1 MRNNLREAIK
11 ESGLTRREI
20 AQRCGCHFS
29 TLSHLINEYY
39 APKHELRAS
48 LANVLEKKEEYL
60 FPEEEKVL
68 SK

>member
-20 AQRCGCHFS
+20 AKRCDCHFS

-39 APKHELRAS
+39 APRDELRAS
-48 LANVLEKKEEYL
+48 LANVLGKTDEYL
-60 FPEEEKVL
+60 FPEEVA
-68 SK
+68 S